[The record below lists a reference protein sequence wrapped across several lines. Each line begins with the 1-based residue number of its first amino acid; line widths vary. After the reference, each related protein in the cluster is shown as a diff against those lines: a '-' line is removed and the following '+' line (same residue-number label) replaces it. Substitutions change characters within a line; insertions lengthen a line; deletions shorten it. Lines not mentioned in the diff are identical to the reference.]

1 MNMNT
6 PTDNT
11 LEPASGTRSSGAT
24 AAIVA
29 AIVIILGVIGWILVG
44 PARDRWNEAT
54 REAPHATTTASA
66 PVTATATDGT
76 TVPNPATPETPAPA
90 LPFGADQVLAIGAPA
105 QLFEGDVAIF
115 ATSTAAQGILV
126 TVKGFTDSRCP
137 ADVQCIWAGERGVTL
152 EIVDLRTGQKSEISL
167 KERTNPKVVLFG
179 RTFVL
184 TDVED
189 GKGGDYAE
197 IQVD

>member
-1 MNMNT
+1 MNT
-6 PTDNT
+6 PTENT
-11 LEPASGTRSSGAT
+11 LEPANGTRSSGAA

-29 AIVIILGVIGWILVG
+29 AVVIILGVIAWILLG
-44 PARDRWNEAT
+44 PARDTWSAAT
-54 REAPHATTTASA
+54 QPAPNATSTVSTST
-66 PVTATATDGT
+66 PPSTDGT
-76 TVPNPATPETPAPA
+76 VVPASTVPETPASA
-90 LPFGADQVLAIGAPA
+90 LPFGADQVLALGVPA
-105 QLFEGDVAIF
+105 QLFEGDVTIF
-115 ATSTAAQGILV
+115 ATSTAAQGTLV
-126 TVKGFTDSRCP
+126 VMKGFTDSRCP
-137 ADVQCIWAGERGVTL
+137 ADVQCIWAGERGVTF
-152 EIVDLRTGQKSEISL
+152 EVTNLRTGQKSEISL

>member
-11 LEPASGTRSSGAT
+11 LEPANGTRSSGAA

-29 AIVIILGVIGWILVG
+29 AVVIILGVIAWILVG
-44 PARDRWNEAT
+44 PARDRWNQAAN
-54 REAPHATTTASA
+54 EAPHATSTA
-66 PVTATATDGT
+66 PVSTPPSTDGT
-76 TVPNPATPETPAPA
+76 TAPTSTVPETPSST
-90 LPFGADQVLAIGAPA
+90 LPFGADQVLALGVPA
-105 QLFEGDVAIF
+105 QLFDGDAVIF
-115 ATSTAAQGILV
+115 ATSTAAEGTLV

-152 EIVDLRTGQKSEISL
+152 EVTNLRTGQKSEISL